1 MAGCSQCAIGDRQF
15 GAKMARRD
23 LARYRKKGPD
33 ATTRILAA
41 AVADRARPGATLID
55 VGSGIGVLTQALL
68 AGPVSRAT
76 LVDESSS
83 YQQAARELASETGM
97 LDRMTFVADDFVRAR
112 PGLEPADVVT
122 LDRVVCCYPDY
133 EALLRAVSDT
143 GACLVGFS
151 HPRDRWYIKPVV
163 AMINLTRWV
172 VRSEF
177 RVFVHSERE
186 MARVLGDAGFETCS
200 VGGTFVWRTVVMQRN
215 GRDSS

>member
-1 MAGCSQCAIGDRQF
+1 MACCSQREVGDKQF

-23 LARYRKKGPD
+23 LARYRKRGPD
-33 ATTRILAA
+33 ATTRILAEA
-41 AVADRARPGATLID
+41 IGDRARPGSTLID
-55 VGSGIGVLTQALL
+55 VGGGIGVLTQALL

-83 YQQAARELASETGM
+83 YQQAARELASDRGT
-97 LDRMTFVADDFVRAR
+97 LDRIAFVVDDFVSARAA
-112 PGLEPADVVT
+112 LEPADVVT

-133 EALLRAVSDT
+133 EALLGAVSDT
-143 GACLVGFS
+143 GAYLVGFS

-163 AMINLTRWV
+163 AMINLTRWF

-177 RVFVHSERE
+177 RVFVHSERQ

-200 VGGTFVWRTVVMQRN
+200 EGGTFVWRTVVMERN
-215 GRDSS
+215 GRDSL